1 MCCLCLQQMTYFCL
15 QTIALLIF
23 PINDLLMKNYKYI
36 NPCREKNINTSCV
49 LYRNSHLK
57 ALPTERG
64 KVKPVDCPLVDE
76 RPRVLKKQWQN
87 EAGKERTISVRSS
100 CLQAWVAHH
109 SILFFIP
116 LNVS

>member
-1 MCCLCLQQMTYFCL
+1 M
-15 QTIALLIF
+15 
-23 PINDLLMKNYKYI
+23 YI
-36 NPCREKNINTSCV
+36 ELDSC
-49 LYRNSHLK
+49 
-57 ALPTERG
+57 P
-64 KVKPVDCPLVDE
+64 
-76 RPRVLKKQWQN
+76 KKQWQN

>member
-1 MCCLCLQQMTYFCL
+1 MNILPENLCVTNLRVIY
-15 QTIALLIF
+15 AL
-23 PINDLLMKNYKYI
+23 INF
-36 NPCREKNINTSCV
+36 
-49 LYRNSHLK
+49 HL
-57 ALPTERG
+57 PSERG